1 MLWAITTLLLPK
13 ASDTANYQF
22 LAFPQWATSVVHFSF
37 PSKGSITPEVNP
49 LTDIGPASKLSLCV

>member
-13 ASDTANYQF
+13 ASDTANYHF

-37 PSKGSITPEVNP
+37 PSKGSITPEVNA
-49 LTDIGPASKLSLCV
+49 LTDIGPSNKLSLCV

>member
-1 MLWAITTLLLPK
+1 MLRAITTLLLPK